1 MSSSP
6 NPAAAL
12 SRIPGWADARATPL
26 ARGSNNAIFLVE
38 RGERRAVL
46 KIGLAGRGFPLNT
59 RADEAAVQGAAYA
72 AGFAPRVLYV
82 DAELL
87 LEEYVAGTA
96 WAEPEF
102 RDAAKLA
109 ELAIVL
115 RRLHALPPTGRHFP
129 LHAAARRY
137 RNTLRP
143 GTDLQDADRWLAVV
157 EALEPA
163 AILCCCHNDLA
174 AGNIISGARIVLL
187 DWEYAGDND
196 PLFDLATVLE
206 QHDLASETAGVL
218 LEAYFG
224 RDAGRHVA
232 ALERVRSAYAALL
245 CLWSA
250 SR

>member
-6 NPAAAL
+6 DAVAVL
-12 SRIPGWADARATPL
+12 SRIPGWRGARATPL
-26 ARGSNNAIFLVE
+26 ARGSNNVVFLVE
-38 RGERRAVL
+38 RGGRRAVL
-46 KIGLAGRGFPLNT
+46 KVGLAGRGFPLNT
-59 RADEAAVQGAAYA
+59 RADEAAVQGAAHA

-87 LEEYVAGTA
+87 LEEYVAGPA
-96 WAEPEF
+96 WAEAEL

-109 ELAIVL
+109 ELAAVL
-115 RRLHALPPTGRHFP
+115 RRLHALPPTGRRFP

-137 RNTLRP
+137 RATLRP
-143 GTDLQDADRWLAVV
+143 GTDLRDADHWLAVV

-163 AILCCCHNDLA
+163 GSLCCCHNDLA
-174 AGNIISGARIVLL
+174 AGNIVSGASIVLL

-206 QHDLASETAGVL
+206 QNDVGSESASVL
-218 LEAYFG
+218 LDAYFG
-224 RDAGRHVA
+224 PDAGRHA
-232 ALERVRSAYAALL
+232 AGLERMRSAYAALL